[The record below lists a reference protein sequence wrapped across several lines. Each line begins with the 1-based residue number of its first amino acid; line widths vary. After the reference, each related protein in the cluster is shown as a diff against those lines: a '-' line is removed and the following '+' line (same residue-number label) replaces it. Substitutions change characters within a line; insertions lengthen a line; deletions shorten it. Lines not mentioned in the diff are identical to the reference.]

1 MASRLGY
8 AWHLRLRMA
17 EQGMF
22 NSPELAAALRVRG
35 VTLSD
40 SQVWRLV
47 TGTPERLNLRVLV
60 ALCDILGCTPNELIE
75 PVELRVERPRRRGR
89 AVDADVVPKPAR
101 VKKHGA
107 RSLIVTAFAA
117 VACAAS

>member
-22 NSPELAAALRVRG
+22 NSPELAAALRARG

-60 ALCDILGCTPNELIE
+60 ALCDILGCSPNELIE
-75 PVELRVERPRRRGR
+75 PVEQSVERPRRQGR

-101 VKKHGA
+101 VKSHG
-107 RSLIVTAFAA
+107 RNR
-117 VACAAS
+117 

>member
-22 NSPELAAALRVRG
+22 NSPELAAALRERG

-47 TGTPERLNLRVLV
+47 TGTPERLNLRALV
-60 ALCDILGCTPNELIE
+60 ALCDILGCTPNDLIE
-75 PVELRVERPRRRGR
+75 PVEQSVERPRRRGR

-101 VKKHGA
+101 VKKRGQG
-107 RSLIVTAFAA
+107 R
-117 VACAAS
+117 

>member
-22 NSPELAAALRVRG
+22 NSPELAAALRERG

-47 TGTPERLNLRVLV
+47 TGIPERLNLRVLV

-75 PVELRVERPRRRGR
+75 PVEQSVERPRRRGR

-101 VKKHGA
+101 VKKRGQG
-107 RSLIVTAFAA
+107 R
-117 VACAAS
+117 

>member
-22 NSPELAAALRVRG
+22 NSPELAAALRERG

-47 TGTPERLNLRVLV
+47 TGTPERLNLRALV
-60 ALCDILGCTPNELIE
+60 ALCDILGCTPNDLIE
-75 PVELRVERPRRRGR
+75 PVELSVERPRRGGR
-89 AVDADVVPKPAR
+89 AVDGDVVPKPAR
-101 VKKHGA
+101 VKKRGQG
-107 RSLIVTAFAA
+107 R
-117 VACAAS
+117 

>member
-75 PVELRVERPRRRGR
+75 PIELRVERPRRQGR
-89 AVDADVVPKPAR
+89 AVDADVVPTPAR
-101 VKKHGA
+101 VKSHG
-107 RSLIVTAFAA
+107 RNR
-117 VACAAS
+117 

>member
-22 NSPELAAALRVRG
+22 NSPELAAALRERG

-75 PVELRVERPRRRGR
+75 SIELRVERPRRQGR

-101 VKKHGA
+101 VSSRG
-107 RSLIVTAFAA
+107 
-117 VACAAS
+117 